1 MNRRPQGRVR
11 HGKEPSAAALA
22 MAGYDIHEDIALV
35 FAGRLT
41 FFSAITPTARPSHA
55 TGSASA
61 HP

>member
-1 MNRRPQGRVR
+1 
-11 HGKEPSAAALA
+11 